1 MIEALSFDFD
11 VKFPLSL
18 VISRKAITRY
28 QLVFRFLLMLK
39 YLESLLTSMWMEHSQ
54 PMWRRKLEAPD
65 MERWKRRIY
74 NLRAQMLQWVQQ
86 MLTFTT
92 QDVLEANWKKLEAK
106 LAKVQTVDQ
115 LIQDHVDYLDV
126 CLKECMLTTD
136 RMLPVS
142 FARKLCAL
150 DRFLTLTFGVAADED
165 HRDRV
170 AVRAISA
177 IIKPDHAEIFA
188 RFSCGV
194 RD

>member
-1 MIEALSFDFD
+1 VADPLFRARAVIEALSFDFD

-54 PMWRRKLEAPD
+54 PLWRRRLEAPD

-106 LAKVQTVDQ
+106 LGNVQTVDQ

-142 FARKLCAL
+142 RRCHVESLSEAKSMYPCS
-150 DRFLTLTFGVAADED
+150 
-165 HRDRV
+165 H
-170 AVRAISA
+170 S
-177 IIKPDHAEIFA
+177 
-188 RFSCGV
+188 
-194 RD
+194 